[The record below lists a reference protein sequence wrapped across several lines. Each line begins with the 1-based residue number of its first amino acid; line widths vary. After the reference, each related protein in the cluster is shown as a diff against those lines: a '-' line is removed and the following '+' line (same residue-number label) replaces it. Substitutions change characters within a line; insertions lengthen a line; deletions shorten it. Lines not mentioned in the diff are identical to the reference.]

1 MNLPVVPL
9 QQDLAHVA
17 ALGIDHVERN
27 GHHYVR
33 GLQHLSPEER
43 AACLSKHGA
52 LYTEQDGLAALD
64 VRGGQIE
71 VGSLQVPGLGVGV
84 DMDVREMLA
93 LDEWTFASL
102 A

>member
-1 MNLPVVPL
+1 M
-9 QQDLAHVA
+9 
-17 ALGIDHVERN
+17 
-27 GHHYVR
+27 
-33 GLQHLSPEER
+33 
-43 AACLSKHGA
+43 SKHGT

>member
-1 MNLPVVPL
+1 
-9 QQDLAHVA
+9 
-17 ALGIDHVERN
+17 
-27 GHHYVR
+27 
-33 GLQHLSPEER
+33 
-43 AACLSKHGA
+43 HGA